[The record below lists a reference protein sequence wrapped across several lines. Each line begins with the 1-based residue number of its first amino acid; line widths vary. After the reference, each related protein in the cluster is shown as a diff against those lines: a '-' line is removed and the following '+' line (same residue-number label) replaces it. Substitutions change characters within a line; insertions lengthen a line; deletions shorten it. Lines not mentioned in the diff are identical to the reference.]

1 MVGCGLRVWCR
12 CGWRKVGCG
21 LRAWCCCVPAC
32 VAWFCSWFCSPCLSL
47 LQLERLPV
55 TFQKLPLHYI
65 TSEATASSCVV
76 ALCRPMAHRNQK
88 PPAVAPTV
96 SLPFESLSVDN
107 GASLSGA
114 YTTFARS
121 FFLQFAPVVFLA
133 PPLPPPQHHDRSFR
147 FDGPFFSRLLLRSV
161 DFRRCR

>member
-1 MVGCGLRVWCR
+1 MVGCGLRVWC
-12 CGWRKVGCG
+12 
-21 LRAWCCCVPAC
+21 CCVPAC
-32 VAWFCSWFCSPCLSL
+32 AAWFCSWFCSPSLSL

-55 TFQKLPLHYI
+55 KFQKLPLHYTI
-65 TSEATASSCVV
+65 SEATASSCVA

-114 YTTFARS
+114 STTFAARP
-121 FFLQFAPVVFLA
+121 LLLPQFCARCIPSA
-133 PPLPPPQHHDRSFR
+133 TPPPPQNHDRSFR

-161 DFRRCR
+161 DFRRRR